1 MFDSINQGRFSGNTV
16 ADLQEQ
22 ATDLVLENSELIEE
36 DADIAD
42 LESEILEEGYEVA
55 FEAYLSEGQEGAMR
69 IEAEVDYMLEET
81 NSARTG
87 WWAKI
92 KAFIAKIVA
101 WVKKAFLKITGQFK
115 EAEAEAPLR
124 STPLSKKHTGKEQ
137 KLIDLSVLDD
147 LDPAKVIE
155 AGSKEKLM
163 KSTKVTK
170 ATRDNKKD
178 KRQFKEGATLAD
190 AKSRYEDLRKAS
202 EVAIR
207 YLDKLQIEAARLGV
221 AIEKDGNEIDAM
233 PSKNRG
239 QIKGSNQNFKK
250 LQGPVAKKGA
260 RGNDLKKGPAKMMKR
275 YSAAYRS
282 LSTFSSQVTNELAW
296 IMVVIASASNTEA
309 KENSKNESFDLD
321 ALYDREI
328 GFE

>member
-87 WWAKI
+87 WWTKI

-137 KLIDLSVLDD
+137 KLID
-147 LDPAKVIE
+147 
-155 AGSKEKLM
+155 GSKEKLM